1 MAALDHARALNG
13 LLALPRLERM
23 LRVYRTWV
31 NVEGVEGGM
40 ALTRREL
47 QCVLEFPELDHHV
60 NFLFDTFRCVSSN
73 RKQAVTPHVDL
84 VTLLTTAAML
94 AQGAMADKA
103 RFVFQLVD
111 LDIEDDIVEAEL
123 ALVIS
128 TCCDGLYRLGVIE
141 EGDNLPEMDALTV
154 AYEAFDFVELEGG
167 DKMTFTMFLKW
178 CVFHPRPKALLSRI
192 SCLFSL
198 CDAVRSMADAL
209 KERTERLKNSHTVLY
224 YNDMHFGSLDEYA
237 ERVQVVVGPIVGKV
251 EATRVSLLLE
261 VDTPTTVKCFAFALP
276 QEGAETEFPRC
287 SSYWNTEL

>member
-1 MAALDHARALNG
+1 MQPLPASNTSRNLESSLHLLRFSAVITITSSDASTEASSILTITLGFRTWRQMAALDHARALNG

-141 EGDNLPEMDALTV
+141 EGTIC
-154 AYEAFDFVELEGG
+154 
-167 DKMTFTMFLKW
+167 LKW
-178 CVFHPRPKALLSRI
+178 
-192 SCLFSL
+192 
-198 CDAVRSMADAL
+198 
-209 KERTERLKNSHTVLY
+209 
-224 YNDMHFGSLDEYA
+224 MH
-237 ERVQVVVGPIVGKV
+237 
-251 EATRVSLLLE
+251 
-261 VDTPTTVKCFAFALP
+261 
-276 QEGAETEFPRC
+276 
-287 SSYWNTEL
+287 